1 MPLIEDPTAAGL
13 KRVLEFHNKRHDV
26 LTSNIANANTPGYR
40 AFDLVLKKELDA
52 AKPREPSRSDPR
64 HLSLNAELARI
75 PAKLEQSDAPGRL
88 DGNNVS
94 LEQEFL
100 RMIENRTRYEAG
112 MELLDRWAA
121 LNRVARETR

>member
-1 MPLIEDPTAAGL
+1 MPLIENPTIDRL

-26 LTSNIANANTPGYR
+26 LTSNIANASTPGYR

-52 AKPREPSRSDPR
+52 GKSLEPKRTDPR
-64 HLSLNAELARI
+64 HQTLNAQLSRI
-75 PAKLEQSDAPGRL
+75 PAELERSDAPGRL

-100 RMIENRTRYEAG
+100 RMVENRTRYEAG
-112 MELLDRWAA
+112 MELLDRWSA
-121 LNRVARETR
+121 LNRIARELR

>member
-1 MPLIEDPTAAGL
+1 MPLIENPTIDRL

-26 LTSNIANANTPGYR
+26 LTSNIANASTPGYR

-52 AKPREPSRSDPR
+52 GKPLEPKRTDPR
-64 HLSLNAELARI
+64 HQTLNAKLSRI
-75 PAKLEQSDAPGRL
+75 PAELERSDAPGRL

-100 RMIENRTRYEAG
+100 RMVENRTRYEAG
-112 MELLDRWAA
+112 MELLDRWSA
-121 LNRVARETR
+121 LNRLARETR